1 MIKIELYDKSIK
13 GKKIIENLVPWQ
25 ESELGHETMKN
36 EKEIIDIF
44 KYDRLDEK
52 NIKITCDQNHYIK
65 IPNFCKTYYTFSMDD
80 NFMDDE
86 LLIISNELNE
96 VYILLSENEI
106 DFKKRGTKFR
116 PYIIDE
122 ISTDGNIINRY
133 LINIFI
139 KYKDNGKIAND
150 EFKFQYEIRIS
161 KVFTINITYGL
172 PEYIFLGYIIW
183 FICNLIARNN
193 IIKLINNPTVIIVF
207 ISCFIFS
214 VVKAIF
220 VETSL
225 INQLLYLLKIKRRF
239 YYTNRELKKMIKEYK
254 KQNDVV

>member
-25 ESELGHETMKN
+25 ESEIGHELMKD

-44 KYDRLDEK
+44 KYDRLDGK

-80 NFMDDE
+80 NYMDDE

-96 VYILLSENEI
+96 VYIPLSENEI
-106 DFKKRGTKFR
+106 DFKKRSTKFR

-133 LINIFI
+133 LINVFI

-150 EFKFQYEIRIS
+150 DFKFQYEIRVS
-161 KVFTINITYGL
+161 KIFTINITYGL

-183 FICNLIARNN
+183 FIGNLIAQKN

-207 ISCFIFS
+207 ISCLMYSIIKSKFVDSS
-214 VVKAIF
+214 V
-220 VETSL
+220 
-225 INQLLYLLKIKRRF
+225 INRILYLLRIKRRY
-239 YYTNRELKKMIKEYK
+239 YYTNRELKRMIKKYK
-254 KQNDVV
+254 KQK